1 MCLQEAELEKQLE
14 LEKQE
19 FDQAGQQYG
28 DSPSPQAAS
37 VLQAELSKGPSP
49 TEVEM
54 FKLQE
59 QLNEAV
65 AEQAQQ
71 DDEEAQ
77 ARAELTDA
85 MEQMQMLKAY
95 QERLEQELA
104 MNLPAQAEAAPPVPP
119 EFQQRIAQELGMNLP
134 SEESDS
140 LGKQLAARMTPYTD
154 SEAAGGEA
162 AVNTSVD
169 MRTHGYA
176 TQKQAAAAADEEDE
190 EDDFDID
197 ALMAS
202 GEHTPEQLQ
211 LLGMMKQLM
220 EQKEMLEQQAATE
233 MGEEV
238 AAAAARTGDVNGT
251 AAAVAE
257 DAEEAAMLQELLR
270 ERQELE
276 AELAAKTRQQEEAE
290 VMERQVAA
298 LLQEKMAEERQL
310 SAMLQQQMELQE
322 KEKQLLQ
329 YAEAANGNSDDPEPE
344 IEDGEVEESEEEQ
357 LAALR
362 MLSALLKEKEALGRQ
377 LDQRLTKQ
385 KEDSAN
391 LSARMDGN

>member
-1 MCLQEAELEKQLE
+1 
-14 LEKQE
+14 
-19 FDQAGQQYG
+19 
-28 DSPSPQAAS
+28 
-37 VLQAELSKGPSP
+37 
-49 TEVEM
+49 
-54 FKLQE
+54 
-59 QLNEAV
+59 
-65 AEQAQQ
+65 
-71 DDEEAQ
+71 
-77 ARAELTDA
+77 
-85 MEQMQMLKAY
+85 
-95 QERLEQELA
+95 
-104 MNLPAQAEAAPPVPP
+104 
-119 EFQQRIAQELGMNLP
+119 
-134 SEESDS
+134 
-140 LGKQLAARMTPYTD
+140 
-154 SEAAGGEA
+154 
-162 AVNTSVD
+162 
-169 MRTHGYA
+169 
-176 TQKQAAAAADEEDE
+176 
-190 EDDFDID
+190 
-197 ALMAS
+197 
-202 GEHTPEQLQ
+202 
-211 LLGMMKQLM
+211 
-220 EQKEMLEQQAATE
+220 
-233 MGEEV
+233 
-238 AAAAARTGDVNGT
+238 
-251 AAAVAE
+251 
-257 DAEEAAMLQELLR
+257 MLQELLR